1 MSNSKNTSL
10 NSGKSEFMFSKE
22 IGQNY
27 KHRHRFSYAFAENQ
41 LTAMVDTFGIKDE
54 PVVLE
59 ADIPTFTAML
69 ADILQEYSDLIERD
83 LSGWSSDAK
92 QMD

>member
-1 MSNSKNTSL
+1 MSESKNTSM
-10 NSGKSEFMFSKE
+10 NNGKSEFMFSKE
-22 IGQNY
+22 IGRNY
-27 KHRHRFSYAFAENQ
+27 KHRHRFSYSFAENQ
-41 LTAMVDTFGIKDE
+41 LKTMIDTFGIKDE

-59 ADIPTFTAML
+59 ADILTFTAML
-69 ADILQEYSDLIERD
+69 ADILQEYSDLIEKD